1 MVQIYR
7 SMRLLFVEWLHLRRL
22 PVPLIGVVLSMVG
35 SRRLG
40 SRFSVVVSVD
50 DRVGGLVSSGRCFSG
65 GVGVAI
71 AFIEPCPSFD
81 GRFNRLLNTA
91 TLIIFS

>member
-71 AFIEPCPSFD
+71 A
-81 GRFNRLLNTA
+81 
-91 TLIIFS
+91 LIISLSPGIFSTPNVYFAVDMSTM